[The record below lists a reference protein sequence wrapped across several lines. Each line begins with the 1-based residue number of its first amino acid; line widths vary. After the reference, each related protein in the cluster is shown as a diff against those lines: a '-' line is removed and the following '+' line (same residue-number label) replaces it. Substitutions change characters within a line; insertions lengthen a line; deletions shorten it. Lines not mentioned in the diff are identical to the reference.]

1 MEELED
7 IFGEIDYDG
16 PVWPAFAPE
25 EQVLPLPQAMPLP
38 HAMPHAL
45 PHAMPHA
52 LPFEAPR
59 AEAHPTTFERNPF
72 EALQLSEQQK
82 RALTSFMTSKNNGN
96 AAMRQVV
103 GALVGQIGPL
113 SGMLSESHEDNSL
126 KQSKFEEAVRVVMG
140 LREGVSDMRRYVVGE
155 KTQAE
160 AMASLGATLERYRDV
175 RKFHPDLV
183 SLEQELSARPTKRAH
198 IETQTEPVVLATAA
212 ATAAATA
219 TATEPVMLSSR
230 IKYNLIVRLAD
241 GTTYTY

>member
-1 MEELED
+1 MDELED

-16 PVWPAFAPE
+16 PVWPTLPPE
-25 EQVLPLPQAMPLP
+25 ERVLPLVQAMPQGIPQAMPHTLPQAMP
-38 HAMPHAL
+38 HT
-45 PHAMPHA
+45 

-103 GALVGQIGPL
+103 GALVGQIGQL

-160 AMASLGATLERYRDV
+160 AIASLGATLERYRDV

-183 SLEQELSARPTKRAH
+183 SLEQELSSRPTKRAH
-198 IETQTEPVVLATAA
+198 IETQTEPVVQH
-212 ATAAATA
+212 
-219 TATEPVMLSSR
+219 SSVVLPHGT
-230 IKYNLIVRLAD
+230 KYNLVIRYAD
-241 GTTYTY
+241 GTSHTY